1 MPPFMNAQAHIVAP
15 SLSAVNGAAV
25 SAIGTY
31 AQSLKAPESTNP
43 EDPTAQRKL
52 AELGLIYQD
61 DLISMVRVS
70 CLVSVCCM
78 VKN

>member
-1 MPPFMNAQAHIVAP
+1 MPPFMNAQAHVVPP
-15 SLSAVNGAAV
+15 SLPAANGVTV

-31 AQSLKAPESTNP
+31 AQSLAAPESNNP

-61 DLISMVRVS
+61 DFVSMVRVS
-70 CLVSVCCM
+70 CSLGVHLFV
-78 VKN
+78 